1 MTKRSVWKGPF
12 VDPNFIS
19 SIKESKN
26 IKKIFKTTSRTS
38 MILPFLVG
46 KTVRVHN
53 GKSFVPIKITEE
65 MVGFKLGEFVVT
77 RVRHL
82 FKKKKINGSKNKSK

>member
-1 MTKRSVWKGPF
+1 MTNRSVWKGPF
-12 VDPNFIS
+12 FYPNFIS

-82 FKKKKINGSKNKSK
+82 FKKKK